1 MTSARIYDSWEE
13 EQAATK
19 KVAALARRSNPDD
32 LLSELL
38 PVRSPQRANAA
49 TVMQVLSESAAQG
62 HGTLRWNLMTHEV
75 EVEGMALSP
84 TAHDC
89 FYVLCQSRGYDIAK
103 GEAIDA
109 LDLAA
114 HGDAYHPVQDWL
126 LSCRDRE
133 PYDICRLA
141 SDVLRPADLSG
152 PETIYDRM
160 LVKTL
165 VGAVRRAFEPSCQ
178 HDTCLVLQGE
188 GGSRKTSFW
197 RTLFDPWFTT
207 FRGRIGSKDAMLT
220 VHRFWGLELG

>member
-1 MTSARIYDSWEE
+1 MKSARIYDSWEE

-38 PVRSPQRANAA
+38 PDRSSQRANAE

-62 HGTLRWNLMTHEV
+62 HGSLRWNLMTQEV

-89 FYVLCQSRGYDIAK
+89 FYLLCQSRGYDIAK

-114 HGDAYHPVQDWL
+114 QADVYHPVQDWL
-126 LSCRDRE
+126 LSCKDRE
-133 PYDICRLA
+133 PYVICRLV
-141 SDVLRPADLSG
+141 SEFLRPADLSG
-152 PETIYDRM
+152 LEAMPAAWNTAATSRRRTDIQS
-160 LVKTL
+160 LNL
-165 VGAVRRAFEPSCQ
+165 SSSAFIAVWPSSNC
-178 HDTCLVLQGE
+178 E
-188 GGSRKTSFW
+188 
-197 RTLFDPWFTT
+197 
-207 FRGRIGSKDAMLT
+207 
-220 VHRFWGLELG
+220 